1 MAEAERQLTRW
12 DPLRDLVLEHRLPFH
27 DFGALQTRLARMM
40 DEILRERTRLPTL
53 TSPPIDV
60 TETDGSYVVTAEVPG
75 VKRDDLTVECK
86 DGAITIRGE
95 KKSEREETREKA
107 RLLERAYGAF
117 SRSLTLP
124 SDADVERMNASFK
137 EGVLRIEVQKKPE
150 AKAKTVAIKS

>member
-1 MAEAERQLTRW
+1 
-12 DPLRDLVLEHRLPFH
+12 
-27 DFGALQTRLARMM
+27 MM
-40 DEILRERTRLPTL
+40 DEILGERTRLPTL

>member
-1 MAEAERQLTRW
+1 MAEAEKQLARW
-12 DPLRDLVLEHRLPFH
+12 DPFRDFALEHRLPFH
-27 DFGALQTRLARMM
+27 DFGALPTRLARMM
-40 DEILRERTRLPTL
+40 DEIFGERTHLPTV

-86 DGAITIRGE
+86 DGVLTIRGE
-95 KKSEREETREKA
+95 KKREREETREKA
-107 RLLERAYGAF
+107 RLLERVYGAF
-117 SRSLTLP
+117 SRSVTLP
-124 SDADVERMNASFK
+124 SDTDVERMNASFK